1 MNNPPGRRAFHTSV
15 RMARCRSAQWR
26 HIRRRPLGNGGG
38 VFAEHA
44 FSRTRDIGGNDVEV
58 FFECAECRGFVAGD
72 YAIGRSPF
80 DNIFGE
86 DMRPVGY
93 DFVADD

>member
-15 RMARCRSAQWR
+15 RMARCRSAQCAT
-26 HIRRRPLGNGGG
+26 
-38 VFAEHA
+38 FAADHSVMAAGSA

-80 DNIFGE
+80 DNVFDE

>member
-1 MNNPPGRRAFHTSV
+1 MNNPLGRRAFHTSV
-15 RMARCRSAQWR
+15 RMARCRSAQCAT
-26 HIRRRPLGNGGG
+26 
-38 VFAEHA
+38 FAVDHSVMVA
-44 FSRTRDIGGNDVEV
+44 GSLRNMPSVEV
-58 FFECAECRGFVAGD
+58 FFEYAECRGFVAGD

-80 DNIFGE
+80 DNVFGE

>member
-15 RMARCRSAQWR
+15 RMARCRSAQCATFAAD
-26 HIRRRPLGNGGG
+26 HS
-38 VFAEHA
+38 VMAEHT

-58 FFECAECRGFVAGD
+58 FFECAEYRGFVAGD

-80 DNIFGE
+80 DNVFGE